1 MKHLIL
7 TRSVE
12 ENQRLSPLILEMGF
26 NPISIPMISK
36 QANIFHINEYSSF
49 EYIIITSKFAAQIV
63 ASALSFEAKIL
74 VVGEESAN
82 ILASNKFAQI
92 FQVYENVSE
101 IIEDIDSPEK
111 FIYFHGNNI
120 TQNLPVRMVQIYF
133 VEYFTGIIPKVPS
146 LDNILIF
153 SEMSAEYFILFIKK
167 HNLLQEF
174 KKSVVICISPKVA
187 KKFSNLSENLYFAT
201 KPNEKEMLELLKEY
215 GRK

>member
-7 TRSVE
+7 TRSAE

-26 NPISIPMISK
+26 YPISIPMISK
-36 QANIFHINEYSSF
+36 QAYILDINEYSNF

-92 FQVYENVSE
+92 FRIYESVSE
-101 IIEDIDSPEK
+101 IIEYIDSPEK

-153 SEMSAEYFILFIKK
+153 SEMSAEYFILFIKN